1 MNITTNKL
9 IKFQEIS
16 AKITADIISLAK
28 KNAMYNDDVFA
39 SFIKEF
45 YLLLPL
51 ENLAHHSHENLL
63 NIVKQSYDFM
73 LLRKSSA
80 PKIRVFNSDI
90 ENTFYQ
96 KFTTLEILSNNMP
109 FLLHSLQAAL
119 VTNEIKIYEMIHP
132 VFHIVRDQNGKLTDI
147 DAQAKSYTHQESF
160 IHLHI
165 EKIETQEK
173 IQELINLIEN
183 TISNVSTAFDDWSKT
198 LNVLDETTVLAA
210 NSSVSQILQW
220 MRGHHFTFL
229 GYAQYDFDTQ
239 GRASILSDTSLGI
252 FNLNIIEKNATIA
265 AEALKFANNIYQL
278 KQHHEPV
285 HIVKINMLSPV
296 YRNDNIDYVGVK
308 IFDEKSQLKSLRV
321 FIGLFT
327 STLYY
332 QSINSIPLIKEKTTQ
347 VITKIGF
354 MEKSFSDKQLKTIL
368 ESLPREELFKLS
380 LEKLYQI
387 ALEVYS
393 LTIKPQVKLFAIE
406 NLIDNSVS
414 CLIFIPKQN
423 YTGDVKDKISKILL
437 EHLGQGVVVIQDNKA
452 IHLSMAMLYAIFT
465 SNSIPDLS
473 IDTLANIEN
482 AIKNHVKFWHE
493 DLKELLDV
501 EFNATKS
508 KLLYQKYHNA
518 FSLTYKER
526 FAMGEC
532 VLKDIMLIEKALETK
547 KPIFDLYQ
555 INSNIN
561 NDSFGLNVYSA
572 TRKILLAEIMPIFD
586 NMSFA
591 ADDESTFAIEFENG
605 QIVWMHN
612 FQFSITSYH
621 TKSITELKEYEILE
635 GSTIKLLIEEALAQ
649 IWDNN
654 VQNDSLNKLILRAG
668 LNWREVVLIR
678 TIAKYIRQTGFI
690 YGSEYVEAVIT
701 SHPQLAKLMVALFYA
716 RLSPQNQQQQDYQKL
731 EELKNN
737 LTSSV
742 AAGED
747 KVIRRFFEVINAIV
761 RTNYFQKNETGEFK
775 NYISIKINSS
785 LISDLPKPVPFRE
798 IFVYSAR
805 VEGIHLRGGKVA
817 RGGIRWSDRGEDY
830 RTEVLG
836 LMKAQMTK
844 NSVIVPVGS
853 KGGFVVKQSMLLI
866 GRDEYFK
873 EGIKCYE
880 IFLSGLLDITDNI
893 IDNKV
898 VKPRDVVCHDDDD
911 PYLVVAADKGTATF
925 SDIANKM
932 SAKYGFWLADAFA
945 SGGSAGYDH
954 KKMAITARGGWIS
967 VKRHFLEMGMDI
979 QTQDFTAVGIG
990 DMSGDVFGNAMLLSE
1005 HIRLIGAF
1013 NHLHIFVDPN
1023 PSSKTSFAERKR
1035 LFNLSCSSWSDYD
1048 LAALSKGGAIFDRK
1062 AKSLELSDEIREAL
1076 DIEKN
1081 SITPDDLIK
1090 KILTAKVDLLWNG
1103 GIGTYCKSVTEIN
1116 QQIGD
1121 KSNDN
1126 LRVNGIDLRCK
1137 VVGEGGNLGFSQLGR
1152 IEYAK
1157 NGGRIN
1163 TDAIDNSAGVDC
1175 SDHEVNIKIAL
1186 ANAMAQGN
1194 LTLDERDE
1202 ILSQMTDEVA
1212 QLVLRDNKL
1221 QTQAITIAQQQG
1233 NATLELNARLIN
1245 RLESIGALDR
1255 EVEFLPNAKE
1265 LVKINAAKLGLSRPE
1280 IAILLAYSKIT
1291 IYEDILNSDLPDD
1304 QYCQNDLLL
1313 YFPSY
1318 MQQRFASDIASHKLR
1333 REIISTAITNSMVN
1347 RVGTFFYH
1355 FVQEDTGM
1363 KGSDIARAYTITRD
1377 SLNLRKIWQE
1387 IEDLDGKIEINYQ
1400 VELFTSI
1407 NKLIS
1412 RYVFWLLRN
1421 QLHNL
1426 NIAHN
1431 IGVLKPALEEVV
1443 NNIEICITGM
1453 SKNKFYDKLNY
1464 YKNLKISQSLA
1475 KTMATIAVISPA
1487 CDIVSVA
1494 HKNNLSVIKA
1504 AQLYFQVGDTFKFD
1518 FLRAAID
1525 KISMNSY
1532 WERLSL
1538 KSLKDD
1544 LYDQQRALTSDVID
1558 KVGFV
1563 PEAIKEWSK
1572 LKPKQVQ
1579 RYNEFIADLVNLQVL
1594 DPAMVVVAAKR
1605 INLLVI

>member
-16 AKITADIISLAK
+16 AKITSDIINLAK

-51 ENLAHHSHENLL
+51 ENLAHHSNENLL

-73 LLRKSSA
+73 LLRKSFS

-109 FLLHSLQAAL
+109 FLLHSLQATLAA
-119 VTNEIKIYEMIHP
+119 NEIKIYEIIHP

-147 DAQAKSYTHQESF
+147 DTQAKSYTHQESF

-173 IQELINLIEN
+173 IQELINVVEN
-183 TISNVSTAFDDWSKT
+183 TINNVGAAFDDWSKII
-198 LNVLDETTVLAA
+198 NVLDEATVLAA

-220 MRGHHFTFL
+220 MKSHHFTFL
-229 GYAQYDFDTQ
+229 GYVQYDFDQ
-239 GRASILSDTSLGI
+239 HERANIVSDTSLGI
-252 FNLNIIEKNATIA
+252 FNSNIIEKNAKIA
-265 AEALKFANNIYQL
+265 AESLKFANNIYKL
-278 KQHHEPV
+278 KQDNEPV
-285 HIVKINMLSPV
+285 NIVKINMISPV

-321 FIGLFT
+321 FVGLFT

-332 QSINSIPLIKEKTTQ
+332 QSINTIPLIKEKTAQ
-347 VITKIGF
+347 VISNIGF

-406 NLIDNSVS
+406 NLIDNSIS

-423 YTGDVKDKISKILL
+423 YTGDVKNKISKILIQ
-437 EHLGQGVVVIQDNKA
+437 HLGQGVVVVKDNQA

-465 SNSIPDLS
+465 SSSSPNLS
-473 IDTLANIEN
+473 AETLVNIEN
-482 AIKNHVKFWHE
+482 AIKDHVKLWHE
-493 DLKELLDV
+493 DLQELLDL
-501 EFNATKS
+501 EFNASKS

-518 FSLTYKER
+518 FPITYKER
-526 FAMGEC
+526 FAIGQC
-532 VLKDIMLIEKALETK
+532 VLKDITLIEKALDTK

-555 INSNIN
+555 MHSDIN

-591 ADDESTFAIEFENG
+591 ADEESTFAIEFENG

-635 GSTIKLLIEEALAQ
+635 GATIKLLVEEALEQ
-649 IWDNN
+649 IWENN
-654 VQNDSLNKLILRAG
+654 VQNDSLNRLILRAG

-690 YGSEYVEAVIT
+690 YGSEYVESVIT

-716 RLSPQNQQQQDYQKL
+716 RLSPQNNNAQPHKL
-731 EELKNN
+731 EEMKNT
-737 LTSSV
+737 LTQAV

-761 RTNYFQKNETGEFK
+761 RTNYFQKNEAGEFK

-785 LISDLPKPVPFRE
+785 MISNLPKPVPFRE

-853 KGGFVVKQSMLLI
+853 KGGFVVKQSMLLV

-898 VKPRDVVCHDDDD
+898 IKPKDVVCLDDDD

-925 SDIANKM
+925 SDIANKV
-932 SAKYGFWLADAFA
+932 SAKYGFWLGDAFA

-967 VKRHFLEMGMDI
+967 VKRHFLEMGIDI

-1005 HIRLIGAF
+1005 HICLIGAF
-1013 NHLHIFVDPN
+1013 NHLHIFVDPKPN
-1023 PSSKTSFAERKR
+1023 SKTSFLERKR

-1048 LAALSKGGAIFDRK
+1048 LTTLSKGGAVFDRK
-1062 AKSLELSDEIREAL
+1062 AKILELSDEIREVL
-1076 DIEKN
+1076 EIEDNK
-1081 SITPDDLIK
+1081 ITPDDLIK
-1090 KILTAKVDLLWNG
+1090 KIITAKVDLLWNG
-1103 GIGTYCKSVTEIN
+1103 GIGTYCKSATETN

-1126 LRVNGIDLRCK
+1126 LRVDGIDLRCK

-1186 ANAMAQGN
+1186 ANAMAQGT

-1212 QLVLRDNKL
+1212 QLVLRDNRL

-1255 EVEFLPNAKE
+1255 EVEFLPSAKE

-1280 IAILLAYSKIT
+1280 IAVLLAYSKIT
-1291 IYEDILNSDLPDD
+1291 VYEDILNSDLPDD

-1313 YFPSY
+1313 YFPRY
-1318 MQQRFASDIASHKLR
+1318 MQQRFAVDIASHKLR

-1355 FVQEDTGM
+1355 FAQEDTGM

-1387 IEDLDGKIEINYQ
+1387 IEDLDGVIDVHHQ

-1426 NIAHN
+1426 NISHN
-1431 IGVLKPALEEVV
+1431 IGVLKPALEEIVQ
-1443 NNIEICITGM
+1443 NIEICITGM

-1464 YKNLKISQSLA
+1464 YKNLKISPSLA
-1475 KTMATIAVISPA
+1475 TTMATISVISPA
-1487 CDIVSVA
+1487 CDMVSVA

-1544 LYDQQRALTSDVID
+1544 LYDQQRALTSDIIE
-1558 KVGFV
+1558 KVGFI
-1563 PEAIKEWSK
+1563 PEAIKEWSQ
-1572 LKPKQVQ
+1572 LKQKQVQ
-1579 RYNEFIADLVNLQVL
+1579 RYNEFIADLINLEVL

-1605 INLLVI
+1605 INLLVV